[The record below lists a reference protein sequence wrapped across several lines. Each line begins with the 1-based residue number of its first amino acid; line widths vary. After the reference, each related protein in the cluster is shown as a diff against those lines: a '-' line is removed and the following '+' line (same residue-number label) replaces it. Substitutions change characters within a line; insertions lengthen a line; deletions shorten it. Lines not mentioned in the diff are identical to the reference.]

1 MHLPK
6 ISIIGAGQ
14 VGSTAAHLIAK
25 KALGNLVLLD
35 IDAGMAQGKA
45 LDIAEAGPVDGFD
58 VRVSGTDDYAEIA
71 GSEVVVIT
79 AGMARKP
86 GMDRSEL
93 LRKNVQI
100 VSEISRQVAH
110 HAPEAYIIVVT
121 NPLDPMVCT
130 VKEVTGFPA
139 NRVMGMA
146 GVLDSARMRRF
157 IAEELGISGKDI
169 TAMVLGGHG
178 DRMVPVTGSS
188 TAGGIPLTELLP
200 ADRLDAIVER
210 TRHGGGEVVGL
221 LKTGSA
227 YYAPGASVTEMVE
240 SLVRDQRR
248 IRPVAAHL
256 NGEYGVTDLY
266 IGVPAII
273 GAGGVERII
282 EINLTEAERAQFD
295 DSVASVR
302 NLIAEARAAVQAEG
316 SE

>member
-6 ISIIGAGQ
+6 IAMIGAGQ

-25 KALGNLVLLD
+25 KELGNLVLLD

-58 VRVSGTDDYAEIA
+58 VAVTGTDDYAEIA

-79 AGMARKP
+79 AGLARKP
-86 GMDRSEL
+86 GMDRAEL
-93 LRKNVQI
+93 LRNNVEI
-100 VSEISRQVAH
+100 VAGIAREVAR
-110 HAPEAYIIVVT
+110 HAPEAYVIVVT
-121 NPLDPMVCT
+121 NPLDAMVCT

-139 NRVMGMA
+139 HRVMGMA

-157 IAEELGISGKDI
+157 IAEELGVSGKDV

-178 DRMVPVTGSS
+178 DRMVPVRGSS
-188 TAGGIPLTELLP
+188 TVGGIPITELLP

-210 TRHGGGEVVGL
+210 TRHGGGEVVEL

-227 YYAPGASVTEMVE
+227 YYAPGASITEMVE
-240 SLVRDQRR
+240 SIVRDQGR

-256 NGEYGVTDLY
+256 QGEYGVSDLY

-273 GAGGVERII
+273 GAGGVERVV
-282 EINLTEAERAQFD
+282 EIRLTQAEREQFD
-295 DSVASVR
+295 ASVEAVR
-302 NLIAEARAAVQAEG
+302 NLIAEARAARQ
-316 SE
+316 S

>member
-6 ISIIGAGQ
+6 IAMIGAGQ

-25 KALGNLVLLD
+25 KELGNLVLLD
-35 IDAGMAQGKA
+35 VDAGMAQGKA

-58 VRVSGTDDYAEIA
+58 VAVTGTDNYAEIA

-86 GMDRSEL
+86 GMDRAEL
-93 LRKNVQI
+93 LRKNVEI
-100 VSEISRQVAH
+100 VAGIAREVAR
-110 HAPEAYIIVVT
+110 HAPEAYVIVVT
-121 NPLDPMVCT
+121 NPLDAMVCT

-139 NRVMGMA
+139 HRVMGMA

-157 IAEELGISGKDI
+157 IAEELGVSGKDV
-169 TAMVLGGHG
+169 TAMVLGSHG
-178 DRMVPVTGSS
+178 DRMVPVRGSS
-188 TAGGIPLTELLP
+188 TVGGIPITELLP

-210 TRHGGGEVVGL
+210 TRHGGGEVVEL

-227 YYAPGASVTEMVE
+227 YYAPGASITEMVE
-240 SLVRDQRR
+240 SIVRDQRR

-256 NGEYGVTDLY
+256 QGEYGVSDLY

-273 GAGGVERII
+273 GAGGVERVV
-282 EINLTEAERAQFD
+282 EIRLTQAEREQFD
-295 DSVASVR
+295 ASVEAVR
-302 NLIAEARAAVQAEG
+302 NLIAEARAARQ
-316 SE
+316 S